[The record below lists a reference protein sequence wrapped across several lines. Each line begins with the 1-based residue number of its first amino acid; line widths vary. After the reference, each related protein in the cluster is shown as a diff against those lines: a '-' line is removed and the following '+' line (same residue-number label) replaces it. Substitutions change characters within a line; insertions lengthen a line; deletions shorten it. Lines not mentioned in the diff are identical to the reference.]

1 LAAAMEKMSYYAACL
16 EELGGAENATDRAL
30 LRCVT
35 TALETGRHDDI
46 VKTKAMLLVYA
57 SALVFFMRKTPVRFC
72 PCPWFLGWFD
82 SGAPPSNESRN
93 AIAHRATICC

>member
-1 LAAAMEKMSYYAACL
+1 MEKMSYYAACL

-57 SALVFFMRKTPVRFC
+57 SALVFFMQAGFAMVCAGAVRQKNVQNTST
-72 PCPWFLGWFD
+72 FL
-82 SGAPPSNESRN
+82 SLSMVSRLV
-93 AIAHRATICC
+93 